1 MIHAILYN
9 NSSSPETLKKRLD
22 EIASKDISQYDVLDI
37 EEPTLLLSGQDI
49 DDLKDCNYLY
59 IEELERFYYCVPTLL
74 SDGMYQLTCSV
85 DPLMSFS
92 DDILLLEAVVDKQ
105 QYDNNMYYDDG
116 SFITESRENIQVVNF
131 SDGFNDSGRYIL
143 IACGG

>member
-9 NSSSPETLKKRLD
+9 NSSSPETLKKRLE

-37 EEPTLLLSGQDI
+37 EEPTLLLSDQDI
-49 DDLKDCNYLY
+49 SDLKDCNYLY
-59 IEELERFYYCVPTLL
+59 IEELGRFYYCVPTLL
-74 SDGMYQLTCSV
+74 SDGMYQLTCNV

-131 SDGFNDSGRYIL
+131 SAGFNDSGRYIL